1 MHWSCLPDLL
11 STYYNLTILF
21 IFHSNFKSLDCLRNY
36 FFKNEPLISWT
47 FQGTFLSSKLDPP
60 VIKTLE
66 WHTLK
71 LKGLPDP
78 PEFQRSCSSHFQR
91 DTFSNHRITTIF
103 KHLWSRFWHL
113 FIACSL
119 GNREVYFW
127 KCIHVW
133 KTFIF
138 QQWIHIPH
146 RCTPCTFSTFFIRLK
161 ISSSERL
168 ILSPKANA

>member
-1 MHWSCLPDLL
+1 MLQRAGRRNECAPLDIGIGLMYLPNIGVVNAIFLL
-11 STYYNLTILF
+11 HQFRRPCYI
-21 IFHSNFKSLDCLRNY
+21 KSWGI
-36 FFKNEPLISWT
+36 KW
-47 FQGTFLSSKLDPP
+47 PP
-60 VIKTLE
+60 
-66 WHTLK
+66 W
-71 LKGLPDP
+71 P
-78 PEFQRSCSSHFQR
+78 PEFQRPCSSHFQR

-146 RCTPCTFSTFFIRLK
+146 RYLHLAHFQDSLLDWRYQDQK
-161 ISSSERL
+161 GKYH
-168 ILSPKANA
+168 PKQMHKAQV